1 MAKDEQ
7 KRLTSEKLQADLDV
21 LTAVKALTN
30 YTPAN
35 PDYTLVK
42 MEGIKTALTTL
53 QADEVVAKNAWEA
66 ARDNAVAQEWVF
78 HNAMLEAKTQVEAQY
93 GKNSNEYQSL
103 GLKKKSEYKR
113 PKRKPKTAP
122 STSA

>member
-66 ARDNAVAQEWVF
+66 ARDNAGAQEWVF

-113 PKRKPKTAP
+113 PKRKPKTAS

>member
-7 KRLTSEKLQADLDV
+7 KRLTPEKLQADLDV
-21 LTAVKALTN
+21 LTAVKALAN
-30 YTPAN
+30 YAPAN
-35 PDYTLVK
+35 ADYTLVK
-42 MEGIKTALTTL
+42 MEGIKTVLTTL
-53 QADEVVAKNAWEA
+53 QSGEVVAKNAWEA
-66 ARDNAVAQEWVF
+66 ARDDAVAQEWVF
-78 HNAMLEAKTQVEAQY
+78 HNATLEAKTQVEAQY

-113 PKRKPKTAP
+113 PKRKAKTAP

>member
-1 MAKDEQ
+1 
-7 KRLTSEKLQADLDV
+7 LQADLDV

-66 ARDNAVAQEWVF
+66 ARDNAGAQEWVF

-113 PKRKPKTAP
+113 PKRRPKTAP

>member
-42 MEGIKTALTTL
+42 MEGIKTKLDTL
-53 QADEVVAKNAWEA
+53 QADEVVAKNAWDA
-66 ARDNAVAQEWVF
+66 ARDDAVAQEWVF

-113 PKRKPKTAP
+113 PKRRPKTAP

>member
-53 QADEVVAKNAWEA
+53 QADEVVAKNAWDA

>member
-7 KRLTSEKLQADLDV
+7 KRLTPEKLQADLDV

-53 QADEVVAKNAWEA
+53 QADEVVAKNAWDA

>member
-7 KRLTSEKLQADLDV
+7 KRLTPEKLQADLDV

-42 MEGIKTALTTL
+42 MEGIKTVLTTL
-53 QADEVVAKNAWEA
+53 QSSEVVAKECLGGG
-66 ARDNAVAQEWVF
+66 AR
-78 HNAMLEAKTQVEAQY
+78 
-93 GKNSNEYQSL
+93 
-103 GLKKKSEYKR
+103 
-113 PKRKPKTAP
+113 
-122 STSA
+122 

>member
-35 PDYTLVK
+35 ADYTLVK
-42 MEGIKTALTTL
+42 MEGIKTKLDAS
-53 QADEVVAKNAWEA
+53 QAGEVVAKNAWEA
-66 ARDNAVAQEWVF
+66 ARDDAVAQEWVF

-113 PKRKPKTAP
+113 PTRKPKAAP
-122 STSA
+122 STAS